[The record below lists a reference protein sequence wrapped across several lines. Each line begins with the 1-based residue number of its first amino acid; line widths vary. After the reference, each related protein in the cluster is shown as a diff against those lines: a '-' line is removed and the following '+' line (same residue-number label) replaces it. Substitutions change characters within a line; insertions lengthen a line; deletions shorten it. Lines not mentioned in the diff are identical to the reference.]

1 MSGNRLIGQ
10 SDMKTNSTV
19 LFHRAGNHPSP
30 SNVNAAAPP
39 ALLSLRVNTPGWKL
53 QAGKKR
59 RLAFLLNDRVGQF
72 WEMVIFAALAICGLA
87 GIVLSML
94 HVAAGH

>member
-1 MSGNRLIGQ
+1 MPGNRSIEEL
-10 SDMKTNSTV
+10 DMKTDSVV
-19 LFHRAGNHPSP
+19 LFHRTRNNPSP

-87 GIVLSML
+87 GIVLSVL